1 MAATYDVVAANRAGH
16 ERVHRYT
23 ADDPLAPGSAV
34 RLEGRDWL
42 IERIDETADPPQAV
56 AKPGRYRM
64 RLRHPDGR
72 EELGAFRRFRPD
84 RPGEGHQFTTI
95 EDGGPVSWVV
105 SRVSYDSVTIRRA

>member
-1 MAATYDVVAANRAGH
+1 MADTYDVVASNRAGH

-42 IERIDETADPPQAV
+42 IERIDETADPPRAI

-72 EELGAFRRFRPD
+72 EEIGAFRRFWSERPV
-84 RPGEGHQFTTI
+84 EGHQVTPI
-95 EDGGPVSWVV
+95 EVGGPVSWFVNG
-105 SRVSYDSVTIRRA
+105 